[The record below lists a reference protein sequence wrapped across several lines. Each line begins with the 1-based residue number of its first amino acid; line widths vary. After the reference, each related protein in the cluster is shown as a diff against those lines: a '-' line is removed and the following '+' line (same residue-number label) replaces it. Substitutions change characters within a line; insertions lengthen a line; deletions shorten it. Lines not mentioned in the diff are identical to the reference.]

1 MSLVKMMNDS
11 IKLTATDSVRCD
23 TYIAD
28 NTEGISRSFL
38 KKLFDGGEIF
48 VNGKPV
54 RASFKLKVGD
64 VITFSLPE
72 VKMLDVKAQDIPL
85 DIVYE
90 DSDLLVINKARG
102 MVVHP
107 AAGNE
112 DGTLVNALM
121 HHCGDNLSG
130 INGVMRPGIVHRIDK
145 DTTGL
150 LVVAKNDTAHQS
162 LTDQLSDRSLSRTY
176 YAIVHGNIKEDE
188 FTVDAPIAR
197 DTSDR
202 KKMAIAK
209 KDGRYAVTHITVL
222 ERFGKYTLIRCKLQ
236 TGRTHQI
243 RVHTKYIMHPILG
256 DKTYGLKKEEF
267 SLEGQLLHA
276 GEIGF
281 IHPKSGERVSFAAPL
296 PEDFSETLEKIRS
309 KYERG

>member
-1 MSLVKMMNDS
+1 MTNNTL
-11 IKLTATDSVRCD
+11 KLTACNVARCD
-23 TYIAD
+23 VYIAE
-28 NTEGISRSFL
+28 NTPDISRSFL
-38 KKLFDGGEIF
+38 KKLFDSGEVF
-48 VNGKPV
+48 VNGKQV
-54 RASFKLKVGD
+54 RASFKLKEGD
-64 VITFSLPE
+64 EISFTIPE
-72 VKMLDVKAQDIPL
+72 VKTLDAKAQEIPL

-90 DSDLLVINKARG
+90 DDDLLVINKQRG

-121 HHCGDNLSG
+121 FHCGDNLSG
-130 INGVMRPGIVHRIDK
+130 INGVIRPGIVHRIDK

-150 LVVAKNDTAHQS
+150 LVVAKNDRAHKM

-176 YAIVHGNIKEDE
+176 YAIVHGNIKEDS

-197 DTSDR
+197 DPSDR
-202 KKMAIAK
+202 KKMAIAR
-209 KDGRYAVTHITVL
+209 KDGRDAVTHITVL
-222 ERFGKYTLIRCKLQ
+222 ERFGKYTYIRCKLE

-243 RVHTKYIMHPILG
+243 RVHTKSIMHPILG

-267 SLEGQLLHA
+267 SLSGQLLHA

-281 IHPKSGERVSFAAPL
+281 FHPSTGEKVSFTASL
-296 PEDFSETLEKIRS
+296 PDDFKETLEKIRS
-309 KYERG
+309 KYI

>member
-1 MSLVKMMNDS
+1 MINNTVTF
-11 IKLTATDSVRCD
+11 TACRTARCD
-23 TYIAD
+23 VYL
-28 NTEGISRSFL
+28 TENMPDLSRSFL
-38 KKLFDGGEIF
+38 KKLFESGDVL

-54 RASFKLKVGD
+54 RASYKLREGD
-64 VITFSLPE
+64 EISLSVPE
-72 VKMLDVKAQDIPL
+72 AKKLDVEAQDIPL

-90 DSDLLVINKARG
+90 DDDVLVINKERG

-112 DGTLVNALM
+112 DSTLVNALM

-150 LVVAKNDTAHQS
+150 LAVAKNDKAHQS

-176 YAIVHGNIKEDE
+176 FAIVHGNIKEDNL
-188 FTVDAPIAR
+188 TVNAPIAR
-197 DTSDR
+197 DIKDR
-202 KKMAIAK
+202 KKMAIAR
-209 KDGRYAVTHITVL
+209 KDGRDAVTHITVL
-222 ERFGKYTLIRCKLQ
+222 ERFGKYTFIRCKLE

-243 RVHTKYIMHPILG
+243 RVHVKSIGHPILG

-267 SLEGQLLHA
+267 SLTGQLLHA

-281 IHPKSGERVSFAAPL
+281 IHPRSGEAVSFTAPL
-296 PEDFSETLEKIRS
+296 PEDFSETLDKIRN
-309 KYERG
+309 KYL

>member
-1 MSLVKMMNDS
+1 MNDN
-11 IKLTATDSVRCD
+11 ILTLTACKTARCD
-23 TYIAD
+23 VYIAE
-28 NTEGISRSFL
+28 NTPSLSRSFL
-38 KKLFDGGEIF
+38 KKLFDNGDVL
-48 VNGKPV
+48 VNGKSV
-54 RASFKLKVGD
+54 RASFKLKEGD
-64 VITFSLPE
+64 EITFSLPE
-72 VKMLDVKAQDIPL
+72 AKPLEVEAQDIPL

-90 DSDLLVINKARG
+90 DDYVLVINKERG

-150 LVVAKNDTAHQS
+150 LAVAKNDVAHQS
-162 LTDQLSDRSLSRTY
+162 LTDQLADRSLSRTY
-176 YAIVHGNIKEDE
+176 YAIVHGNIKEDTL
-188 FTVDAPIAR
+188 TVDAPIAR
-197 DTSDR
+197 DPSDR
-202 KKMAIAK
+202 KKMAIAR
-209 KDGRYAVTHITVL
+209 KDGREAVTHITVL
-222 ERFGKYTLIRCKLQ
+222 ERFGKYTYIRCKLQ

-243 RVHTKYIMHPILG
+243 RVHTKHILHPILG

-267 SLEGQLLHA
+267 SLAGQLLHA

-281 IHPKSGERVSFAAPL
+281 IHPESGKEVSFSAPL
-296 PEDFSETLEKIRS
+296 PDDFKETLEKIRN
-309 KYERG
+309 KYS

>member
-1 MSLVKMMNDS
+1 MTNNTF
-11 IKLTATDSVRCD
+11 KLTACRAARCD
-23 TYIAD
+23 VYIAE
-28 NTEGISRSFL
+28 NVPELSRSFL
-38 KKLFDGGEIF
+38 KKLFDAGEVF
-48 VNGKPV
+48 VNGKAV
-54 RASFKLKVGD
+54 RASLKLKEGD
-64 VITFSLPE
+64 EVTFTLPE
-72 VKMLDVKAQDIPL
+72 VKKLDVEAQEIPL

-90 DSDLLVINKARG
+90 DDDLLVINKSRG

-150 LVVAKNDTAHQS
+150 LVVAKNDCAHQA
-162 LTDQLSDRSLSRTY
+162 LTDQLSDRTLSRTY
-176 YAIVHGNIKEDE
+176 YAIVHGNIKEDN

-197 DTSDR
+197 DPSDR

-209 KDGRYAVTHITVL
+209 KDGRNAVTHISVL
-222 ERFGKYTLIRCKLQ
+222 ERFGKYTYIRCKLE

-243 RVHTKYIMHPILG
+243 RVHTKSIMHPILG

-267 SLEGQLLHA
+267 SLAGQLLHA

-281 IHPKSGERVSFAAPL
+281 VHPTTGEKVSFSAPL
-296 PEDFSETLEKIRS
+296 PQDFSETLEKIRV
-309 KYERG
+309 KYI

>member
-1 MSLVKMMNDS
+1 MTDNM
-11 IKLTATDSVRCD
+11 IKLTACNAARCD
-23 TYIAD
+23 VYIAE
-28 NTEGISRSFL
+28 NTPSLSRSFL
-38 KKLFDGGEIF
+38 KKLFDSGEIL
-48 VNGKPV
+48 VNGKSV
-54 RASFKLKVGD
+54 RASYKLKEGD
-64 VITFSLPE
+64 EITFSIPE
-72 VKMLDVKAQDIPL
+72 TKPLDVVAQDIPL

-90 DSDLLVINKARG
+90 DDCVLVINKKRG

-121 HHCGDNLSG
+121 HHCGDKLSG

-150 LVVAKNDTAHQS
+150 LAVAKNDLAHQS

-176 YAIVHGNIKEDE
+176 YAIVHGNIKEDT

-197 DTSDR
+197 DPSDR

-209 KDGRYAVTHITVL
+209 KDGRDAVTHITVL
-222 ERFGKYTLIRCKLQ
+222 ERFGKYTFIRCKLQ

-267 SLEGQLLHA
+267 SLAGQLLHA

-281 IHPKSGERVSFAAPL
+281 IHPKTGEKVSFSAPL
-296 PEDFSETLEKIRS
+296 PDDFQETLEKIRI
-309 KYERG
+309 KYL

>member
-1 MSLVKMMNDS
+1 MSEER
-11 IKLTATDSVRCD
+11 LTLICEKESRADV
-23 TYIAD
+23 YIAE
-28 NTEGISRSFL
+28 NAEGISRSFL
-38 KKLFDGGEIF
+38 KKLFGLGEIF
-48 VNGKPV
+48 VNGKAV
-54 RASFKLKVGD
+54 RASYKLKCGD
-64 VITFSLPE
+64 EISFSLPE
-72 VKMLDVKAQDIPL
+72 AKPLNVTAQNIPI

-90 DSDLLVINKARG
+90 DEELLVINKARG

-121 HHCGDNLSG
+121 YHCGDTLSG

-150 LVVAKNDTAHQS
+150 LVVAKNDNAHQK
-162 LTDQLSDRSLSRTY
+162 LTDQLSDHTLSRVY
-176 YAIVHGNIKEDE
+176 YAIVHGNIKEDNL
-188 FTVDAPIAR
+188 TIDAPIAR
-197 DTSDR
+197 DSNDR
-202 KKMAIAK
+202 KKMTIAK
-209 KDGRYAVTHITVL
+209 KDGRDALTHISVL
-222 ERFGKYTLIRCKLQ
+222 ERFGKYTFIKCRLK

-243 RVHTKYIMHPILG
+243 RVHTKSIMHPILG

-281 IHPKSGERVSFAAPL
+281 IHPATGEKVSFTAPL
-296 PEDFSETLEKIRS
+296 PQDFSETLEKIRA
-309 KYERG
+309 KYSSEI

>member
-1 MSLVKMMNDS
+1 
-11 IKLTATDSVRCD
+11 
-23 TYIAD
+23 
-28 NTEGISRSFL
+28 
-38 KKLFDGGEIF
+38 GEVF
-48 VNGKPV
+48 VNGKQV
-54 RASFKLKVGD
+54 RASFKLKEGD
-64 VITFSLPE
+64 EISFTIPE
-72 VKMLDVKAQDIPL
+72 VKTLDAKAQEIPL

-90 DSDLLVINKARG
+90 DDDLLVINKQRG

-121 HHCGDNLSG
+121 FHCGDNLSG
-130 INGVMRPGIVHRIDK
+130 INGVIRPGIVHRIDK

-150 LVVAKNDTAHQS
+150 LVVAKNDRAHKM

-176 YAIVHGNIKEDE
+176 YAIVHGNIKEDS

-197 DTSDR
+197 DPSDR
-202 KKMAIAK
+202 KKMAIAR
-209 KDGRYAVTHITVL
+209 KDGRDAVTHITVL
-222 ERFGKYTLIRCKLQ
+222 ERFGKYTYIRCKLE

-243 RVHTKYIMHPILG
+243 RVHTKSIMHPILG

-267 SLEGQLLHA
+267 SLTGQLLHA

-281 IHPKSGERVSFAAPL
+281 FHPSTGEKVSFTASL
-296 PEDFSETLEKIRS
+296 PDDFKETLEKIRS
-309 KYERG
+309 KYI

>member
-1 MSLVKMMNDS
+1 MTNNIL
-11 IKLTATDSVRCD
+11 KLTACSNARCD
-23 TYIAD
+23 VYIAENMPD
-28 NTEGISRSFL
+28 LSRSFL
-38 KKLFDGGEIF
+38 KKLFDGGEVF
-48 VNGKPV
+48 VNGKAV
-54 RASFKLKVGD
+54 RASFKVKEGD
-64 VITFSLPE
+64 CIEFSLPE
-72 VKMLDVKAQDIPL
+72 VKKLDVEAQDIPL

-90 DSDLLVINKARG
+90 DDDLLVINKARG

-176 YAIVHGNIKEDE
+176 FAIVHGNLKEDG

-197 DTSDR
+197 DTNDR
-202 KKMAIAK
+202 KKMAIAR
-209 KDGRYAVTHITVL
+209 KDGRDAVTHITVL

-243 RVHTKYIMHPILG
+243 RVHTKHILHPILG

-267 SLEGQLLHA
+267 SLAGQLLHA

-281 IHPKSGERVSFAAPL
+281 IHPRTGEKVSFTAPL
-296 PEDFSETLEKIRS
+296 PEDFSETLEKIRA
-309 KYERG
+309 KYTERG

>member
-1 MSLVKMMNDS
+1 MTQNLL
-11 IKLTATDSVRCD
+11 KLTATSNCRCD
-23 TYIAD
+23 VYIAE
-28 NTEGISRSFL
+28 NTTDLSRSFI
-38 KKLFDGGEIF
+38 KKLFENGEVF
-48 VNGKPV
+48 VNGKTAKP
-54 RASFKLKVGD
+54 SLKLKEGD
-64 VITFSLPE
+64 VIEFSLPE
-72 VKMLDVKAQDIPL
+72 VKKLDVEAQDIPI

-145 DTTGL
+145 DTTGM
-150 LVVAKNDTAHQS
+150 LVVAKNDSAHQS

-176 YAIVHGNIKEDE
+176 YAIVHGNIKEDS

-197 DTSDR
+197 DTKDR
-202 KKMAIAK
+202 KKMAIAR
-209 KDGRYAVTHITVL
+209 KDGRDAVTHVTVL
-222 ERFGKYTLIRCKLQ
+222 ERFGKYTYIKCKLQ

-243 RVHTKYIMHPILG
+243 RVHTKYIGHPILG

-267 SLEGQLLHA
+267 SLAGQLLHA

-281 IHPKSGERVSFAAPL
+281 IHPKSGEKVSFSAPL
-296 PEDFSETLEKIRS
+296 PDDFSETLEKIRV
-309 KYERG
+309 KYTERG

>member
-1 MSLVKMMNDS
+1 MSEER
-11 IKLTATDSVRCD
+11 LTLICD
-23 TYIAD
+23 KESRADVYIAE
-28 NTEGISRSFL
+28 NSEGISRSFL

-48 VNGKPV
+48 VNGKAV
-54 RASFKLKVGD
+54 RASYKLKCGD
-64 VITFSLPE
+64 EISFSLPQPKPLE
-72 VKMLDVKAQDIPL
+72 VTAQNIPI

-90 DSDLLVINKARG
+90 DSELLVINKARG

-121 HHCGDNLSG
+121 YHCGDTLSG

-150 LVVAKNDTAHQS
+150 LVVAKNDNAHQK
-162 LTDQLSDRSLSRTY
+162 LTDQLSDHTLSRVY
-176 YAIVHGNIKEDE
+176 YAIVHGNIKEDNL
-188 FTVDAPIAR
+188 TIDAPIAR
-197 DTSDR
+197 DSNDR
-202 KKMAIAK
+202 KKMTIAK
-209 KDGRYAVTHITVL
+209 NGGRDALTHISVL
-222 ERFGKYTLIRCKLQ
+222 ERFGKYTFIKCRLK

-243 RVHTKYIMHPILG
+243 RVHTKSVMHPILG

-267 SLEGQLLHA
+267 ALDGQLLHA

-281 IHPKSGERVSFAAPL
+281 VHPATGEKVSFTAPL
-296 PEDFSETLEKIRS
+296 PQDFSDTLEKIRA
-309 KYERG
+309 KYF